1 MKRILLFLAVAGL
14 VAPAARAQLF
24 SSPMTPTTPSAS
36 MSLGAGLPAALASPA
51 NTSGGV
57 PLLGGTVASGNCLVW
72 GANGIQDAG
81 SACATSN
88 ITGMGAPIATSLSNR
103 ATDFAVT
110 FNLKDDFGAK
120 CDGSTDDTTAIQSWL
135 SKAAP
140 GVHLVAPGRTC
151 LFSSPVAA
159 AAGAVGYSVTGA
171 GQFVTI
177 FRYTGATTSSNIFAL
192 GASNVTAK
200 DFNVSTAS
208 TVTGCPFAYVNG
220 VCTPPTVDLTNGD
233 AIDMRALGVV
243 ADGYAAA
250 DAVISASST
259 SMTSASRNCQSP
271 DAGKI
276 VVIAGAGAASAP
288 LHTTV
293 ASCSGSTYIL
303 ATAAST
309 AVAANTNA
317 ASWAIGTDNSPT
329 LASAASAIG
338 GTHRFIAPVGE
349 ILLDADAT
357 VALNYLSIEGA
368 NVPQNRTAALGKAAV
383 QGSTF
388 LITGQSASPFTI
400 YKSSSIAGVSFFYPA
415 QAGVTSTPVIYPPL
429 IVDNGASS
437 ASDFTFYRS
446 NCINCYDFFTQT
458 NPSVVLGAFRVIH
471 SNIYS
476 IRHDFTLSNVGE
488 QVYTEDDLFNP
499 SVYNAVAGA
508 GNQYLAKWT
517 IANGAHLYVNGNGT
531 SSVCSTTVAE
541 INEGPGTVVNG
552 KAIVWDIVSGHFD
565 ESQFA
570 SGADANQD
578 GQLLYVAPAGLVT
591 DTTWSG
597 VGIAN
602 GAFGIAPSAY
612 AFDMEG
618 TCGSPVGD
626 LKVNGHLGSLNWGV
640 FNVQGT
646 NMRQVSLN
654 PVEVD
659 GYGIG
664 LEGAPSAPIYY
675 ANINNQNAVVN
686 LSGSNIYSFYNTT
699 NYEGVNV
706 VNATVVN
713 ASGLSIDNTYAA
725 FDVSSYASGQVNIV
739 ANSTTGTGGS
749 YSAVGSA
756 SANINIGTSNK
767 FDKPNA
773 TWSTLTVSG
782 PSGAGARLNISELGA
797 GSAVLGFQ
805 DFGIDQWTFGNNST
819 GNSFSLSDK
828 TSGSIVQWLGVTPGG
843 TATIGEGT
851 GSTITV
857 GGQFVANF
865 TSVFNGV
872 TTVSAASGSQAR
884 FNISEVGGGTAVF
897 GMQNGSTD
905 EYTFGYNPSG
915 NSFVMNDKTSG
926 SAVQWL
932 GLSPGGNASLGE
944 ANSNVLTVV
953 GTIGAK
959 SGAVPTVSGTCAVG
973 TQLGGQIAGSFK
985 ASAACSSGAVIL
997 TFAATQPNGY
1007 VCETQDETTS
1017 ADAMKQTAHSTTSVT
1032 FTGTMAANDVVVFKC
1047 IGF

>member
-1 MKRILLFLAVAGL
+1 MKRILLFLAVAAL
-14 VAPAARAQLF
+14 VAPARAQLF
-24 SSPMTPTTPSAS
+24 NSPMTPTTPSTS

-51 NTSGGV
+51 NSSGGV
-57 PLLGGTVASGNCLVW
+57 PLLGGTLASGNCLVW

-120 CDGSTDDTTAIQSWL
+120 CDGSTDDTTAIQNWL

-159 AAGAVGYSVTGA
+159 TAGAVGYSVTGA
-171 GQFVTI
+171 GQFVTT

-220 VCTPPTVDLTNGD
+220 VCTPSTVDLTNGD

-293 ASCSGSTYIL
+293 VSCSGSTYIL

-329 LASAASAIG
+329 LASAVSAIG
-338 GTHRFIAPVGE
+338 GTHRLIAPVGE
-349 ILLDADAT
+349 ILLDAGTT
-357 VALNYLSIEGA
+357 VPLNYLNVEGA
-368 NVPQNRTAALGKAAV
+368 NVPQNRTAALGKAAA

-400 YKSSSIAGVSFFYPA
+400 FKSSSIAGVSFFYPA
-415 QAGVTSTPVIYPPL
+415 QAGVTSTPVAYPPL
-429 IVDNGASS
+429 LVDTGTSS
-437 ASDFTFYRS
+437 ASDFTFNRS
-446 NCINCYDFFTQT
+446 NCVNCYDFFTQT
-458 NPSVVLGAFRVIH
+458 NAAVPLGAFRIIH

-476 IRHDFTLSNVGE
+476 VRRDFTLSNVGE
-488 QVYTEDDLFNP
+488 QVYTEDDIFNP
-499 SVYNAVAGA
+499 SVYAAVNGS
-508 GNQYLAKWT
+508 GNEYLGKWT
-517 IANGAHLYVNGNGT
+517 IANGSHVYVIGNGT

-541 INEGPGTVVNG
+541 IQEGPGVVVNG
-552 KAIVWDIVSGHFD
+552 KAIVWDVESGHLD
-565 ESQFA
+565 ETQFSTA
-570 SGADANQD
+570 ADANQD
-578 GQLLYVAPAGLVT
+578 GQMLYVAPAGLVT

-602 GAFGIAPSAY
+602 GAYSIAPSAY

-618 TCGSPVGD
+618 TCGSAVGD
-626 LKVNGHLGSLNWGV
+626 LKVNGHLGSMNWGV
-640 FNVQGT
+640 FNVAGT

-654 PVEVD
+654 PIEVN

-664 LEGAPSAPIYY
+664 LDGAPSSPIYY
-675 ANINNQNAVVN
+675 ADINNQNVIVN
-686 LSGSNIYSFYNTT
+686 MSGSNVYSFYNTA
-699 NYEGVNV
+699 NYEGVYV
-706 VNATVVN
+706 VNAKSVSVV
-713 ASGLSIDNTYAA
+713 GLTLYNTYAA
-725 FDVSSYASGQVNIV
+725 FDFSSYASGQVNITG
-739 ANSTTGTGGS
+739 NSAISTGGT
-749 YSAVGSA
+749 YSILGSLL
-756 SANINIGTSNK
+756 ANVHVDISNV
-767 FDKPNA
+767 FDKPNP
-773 TWSTLTVSG
+773 TWNLIPGSTIWGTAAS
-782 PSGAGARLNISELGA
+782 PSTPITGQAEVY
-797 GSAVLGFQ
+797 GSAVTGGVYGGYGSLYDATFTNHYGQ
-805 DFGIDQWTFGNNST
+805 IAIGIPT
-819 GNSFSLSDK
+819 GTKIVALN
-828 TSGSIVQWLGVTPGG
+828 GSI
-843 TATIGEGT
+843 
-851 GSTITV
+851 
-857 GGQFVANF
+857 
-865 TSVFNGV
+865 
-872 TTVSAASGSQAR
+872 TVSALPACSSYPGTFAFVIDSTEPGTSSYVGVAV
-884 FNISEVGGGTAVF
+884 VGGGSIRVPVYCD
-897 GMQNGSTD
+897 GS
-905 EYTFGYNPSG
+905 SWKI
-915 NSFVMNDKTSG
+915 M
-926 SAVQWL
+926 
-932 GLSPGGNASLGE
+932 
-944 ANSNVLTVV
+944 
-953 GTIGAK
+953 
-959 SGAVPTVSGTCAVG
+959 
-973 TQLGGQIAGSFK
+973 
-985 ASAACSSGAVIL
+985 
-997 TFAATQPNGY
+997 
-1007 VCETQDETTS
+1007 
-1017 ADAMKQTAHSTTSVT
+1017 
-1032 FTGTMAANDVVVFKC
+1032 
-1047 IGF
+1047 